1 MFALQK
7 LRDYRPEI
15 RESSIPSFYE
25 RGLVMSCGMHLF
37 SSAGVALRIAS
48 HFHTTSQRRT
58 SLCEN
63 IGPSEALLSCPF
75 YSICYYGMYLSDLG
89 YIFSLF
95 SQYTN
100 LGL

>member
-7 LRDYRPEI
+7 LRDCRPGI
-15 RESSIPSFYE
+15 LGSSIPSFYE

-63 IGPSEALLSCPF
+63 IWPSEALLLGPF
-75 YSICYYGMYLSDLG
+75 HSICYGN
-89 YIFSLF
+89 IFE
-95 SQYTN
+95 
-100 LGL
+100 